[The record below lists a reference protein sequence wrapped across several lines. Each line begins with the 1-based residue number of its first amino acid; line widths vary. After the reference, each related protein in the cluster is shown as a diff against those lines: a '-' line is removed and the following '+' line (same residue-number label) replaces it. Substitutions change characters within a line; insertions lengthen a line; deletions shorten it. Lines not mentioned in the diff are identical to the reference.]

1 MHFASS
7 LESFSAVGTHSL
19 QGARLPHSPHSAT
32 FSETSLESHIKL
44 FQRVIWYNTFLIQAG
59 IDPLCDMLDTEP
71 RAIIT
76 LPAQRTHEAAREGVV
91 PLCGDS
97 LWNPNEPLDSPHSG
111 LMRQPTMEGPVWD
124 IFQGTRIKGSKGVF
138 KAC

>member
-1 MHFASS
+1 MS
-7 LESFSAVGTHSL
+7 
-19 QGARLPHSPHSAT
+19 Q
-32 FSETSLESHIKL
+32 L

-91 PLCGDS
+91 PLCEDG
-97 LWNPNEPLDSPHSG
+97 LWNPRKSLESPHSG
-111 LMRQPTMEGPVWD
+111 LMRQPTKDGPVWN
-124 IFQGTRIKGSKGVF
+124 IKNTLRACVLHAIQCQGLIICSDVASALTFWADVQTLSMKFVP
-138 KAC
+138 